1 MILNEHETQ
10 MARELARELVR
21 VEREQ
26 EIERMRLAKIRQQQ
40 SLNESMESLGR
51 GIRVVRDSIIEGYV
65 NPILKIRDSIIKGY
79 NQ

>member
-10 MARELARELVR
+10 MTRELARELVR
-21 VEREQ
+21 AEREQ

-65 NPILKIRDSIIKGY
+65 NPILKIRESIIKGY

>member
-10 MARELARELVR
+10 MTRELARELVR

-65 NPILKIRDSIIKGY
+65 NPILKIRESIIKGY